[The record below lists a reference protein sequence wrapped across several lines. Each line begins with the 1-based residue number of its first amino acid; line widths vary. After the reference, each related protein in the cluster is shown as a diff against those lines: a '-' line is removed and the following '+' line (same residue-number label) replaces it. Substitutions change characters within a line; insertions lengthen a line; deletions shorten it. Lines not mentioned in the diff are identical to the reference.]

1 MKKFLLISGAA
12 LLVLVIVAYLVA
24 TFFLGSIVKAGVN
37 NYGPRI
43 TGTAV
48 VLQDADISPL
58 SGGGTLKGFSV
69 ANPEGWTQGDAFS
82 LNEVRVKMRPS
93 SLLGSHVI
101 VEEVFIDQPVFRY
114 ETKLVRS
121 NIGDLLKNIE
131 AAVGSSDEQAQ
142 TEQGE
147 PMKFEVKHF
156 RLQGGKVTV
165 GVGNNAVTL
174 PMPPIELR
182 DLGTKEGGITSS
194 QLAMAIMRS
203 ITSSVITA
211 TTEAAGKIGGTMG
224 AAAGDAAKKASE
236 GLKKLLPGGK

>member
-1 MKKFLLISGAA
+1 MKKILIASGAA
-12 LLVLVIVAYLVA
+12 LLALVLVGYLAA
-24 TFFLGSIVKAGVN
+24 TLFLGSIVKAGVN
-37 NYGPRI
+37 NYGPRL
-43 TGTAV
+43 TGTPV
-48 VLQDADISPL
+48 VLQEAEISPL

-69 ANPEGWTQGDAFS
+69 ANPEGWSSGDAFS
-82 LNEVRVKMRPS
+82 FGEVRVKMQPTS
-93 SLLGSHVI
+93 VLGDRVVVH
-101 VEEVFIDQPVFRY
+101 EVFIDQPVFRY

-131 AAVGSSDEQAQ
+131 AAVGAKDAEAK

-147 PMKFEVKHF
+147 PLKFEVKHF
-156 RLQGGKVTV
+156 RLQGGQVTV
-165 GVGNNAVTL
+165 GVGSTAITL
-174 PMPPIELR
+174 PMPPVELH

-203 ITSSVITA
+203 ITASVISA

-236 GLKKLLPGGK
+236 GLKKLLPGSK